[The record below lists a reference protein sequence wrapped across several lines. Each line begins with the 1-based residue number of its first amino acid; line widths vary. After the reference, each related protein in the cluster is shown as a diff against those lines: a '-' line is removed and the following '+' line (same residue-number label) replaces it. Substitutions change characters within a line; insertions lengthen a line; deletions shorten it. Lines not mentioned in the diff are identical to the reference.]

1 MIYVVI
7 QFSCIIYL
15 IFNIQPNQLDWLEYF
30 LLSMA
35 VIVGSIAVLNMKF
48 NNLNIIPT
56 LKDNHQ
62 LRTHGIYKF
71 IRHPMYTSVLL
82 SCLALVLSNPHWI
95 AQLVMTVLLINLIL
109 KSNFEEKLL
118 LKRFKSYSKYRQ
130 KTGRFLPFK
139 GC

>member
-1 MIYVVI
+1 
-7 QFSCIIYL
+7 
-15 IFNIQPNQLDWLEYF
+15 
-30 LLSMA
+30 MA
-35 VIVGSIAVLNMKF
+35 VIIGSIAVINMKF

-118 LKRFKSYSKYRQ
+118 LKRFKGYSKYRQ

-139 GC
+139 GY

>member
-35 VIVGSIAVLNMKF
+35 VIIGSIAVINMKF

-62 LRTHGIYKF
+62 LRTHGIYKY

-95 AQLVMTVLLINLIL
+95 AQLVMAVLLINLIL

-139 GC
+139 GY

>member
-35 VIVGSIAVLNMKF
+35 VIIGSIAVINMKF

-95 AQLVMTVLLINLIL
+95 AQLVMAVLLINLIL

>member
-35 VIVGSIAVLNMKF
+35 IIIGSIAVINMKF

-62 LRTHGIYKF
+62 LRTHGIYKY

>member
-62 LRTHGIYKF
+62 LRTHGIYKY

>member
-35 VIVGSIAVLNMKF
+35 VIIGSIAVINMKF

-62 LRTHGIYKF
+62 LRTHGIYKY

>member
-35 VIVGSIAVLNMKF
+35 VIIGSIAVINMKF

-62 LRTHGIYKF
+62 LRTHGIYKY

-95 AQLVMTVLLINLIL
+95 AQLVMTALLINLIL

-139 GC
+139 GY

>member
-1 MIYVVI
+1 MIYVVV

-35 VIVGSIAVLNMKF
+35 VIIGSIAVINMNL

-109 KSNFEEKLL
+109 KSNVEEKLL
-118 LKRFKSYSKYRQ
+118 LKRFKGYSKYRR

>member
-35 VIVGSIAVLNMKF
+35 IIIGSIAVINMKF

-62 LRTHGIYKF
+62 LRTHGIYKY

-82 SCLALVLSNPHWI
+82 SCLALVLSNPHWM

>member
-35 VIVGSIAVLNMKF
+35 VIIGSIAVINMKF

-62 LRTHGIYKF
+62 LRTHGIYKY

-82 SCLALVLSNPHWI
+82 SCLALVLSNPHWM
-95 AQLVMTVLLINLIL
+95 AQLVMTALLINLIL

>member
-15 IFNIQPNQLDWLEYF
+15 IFNIQPNQLDLLEYL
-30 LLSMA
+30 LLSLA
-35 VIVGSIAVLNMKF
+35 VIIGSTAVLNMKL

-56 LKDNHQ
+56 LKNNHQ

-82 SCLALVLSNPHWI
+82 TCLALVLSNPHWI
-95 AQLVMTVLLINLIL
+95 AQLVMIVLLINLIL

-118 LKRFKSYSKYRQ
+118 LKRFKGYAKYRQ

-139 GC
+139 RY

>member
-35 VIVGSIAVLNMKF
+35 VIIGSIAVINMKF

-62 LRTHGIYKF
+62 LRTHGIYKY

-118 LKRFKSYSKYRQ
+118 LKRFKGYSKYRQ

>member
-35 VIVGSIAVLNMKF
+35 VIIGSIAVINMKF

>member
-35 VIVGSIAVLNMKF
+35 VIIGSIAVINMKF

-95 AQLVMTVLLINLIL
+95 AQLVMAVLLINLIL

-118 LKRFKSYSKYRQ
+118 LKRFKGYSKYRQ

-139 GC
+139 GY

>member
-35 VIVGSIAVLNMKF
+35 VIIGSIAVLNMKF

-95 AQLVMTVLLINLIL
+95 AQLVMAVLLINLIL

>member
-62 LRTHGIYKF
+62 LRTHGIYKY

-95 AQLVMTVLLINLIL
+95 AQLVMAVLLINLIL

>member
-35 VIVGSIAVLNMKF
+35 VIIGSIAVINMKF

-118 LKRFKSYSKYRQ
+118 LKRFKGYSKYRQ

-139 GC
+139 GY

>member
-35 VIVGSIAVLNMKF
+35 VIIGSIAVINMKF

-62 LRTHGIYKF
+62 LRTHGIYKY

-82 SCLALVLSNPHWI
+82 SCLALVLSNPHWM

>member
-15 IFNIQPNQLDWLEYF
+15 IFNIQPNQLDWLEYL

-35 VIVGSIAVLNMKF
+35 VIIGSIAVINMKF
-48 NNLNIIPT
+48 NNLNIIPE

-95 AQLVMTVLLINLIL
+95 AQFVMTVLLINLIL

-118 LKRFKSYSKYRQ
+118 LKRFKDYSKYRQ
-130 KTGRFLPFK
+130 KTGRFFPFK

>member
-35 VIVGSIAVLNMKF
+35 VIIGSIAVINMKF

-62 LRTHGIYKF
+62 LRTHGIYKY

-95 AQLVMTVLLINLIL
+95 AQLVMTALLINLIL

>member
-62 LRTHGIYKF
+62 LRTHGIYKY

-82 SCLALVLSNPHWI
+82 SCLALVLSNPHWM

-118 LKRFKSYSKYRQ
+118 LKRFKGYSKYRQ

>member
-35 VIVGSIAVLNMKF
+35 IIIGSIAVINMKF
-48 NNLNIIPT
+48 NNLNITPT

-95 AQLVMTVLLINLIL
+95 AQLVMAVLLINLIL